1 MVRRPSLS
9 RMSPDARIRNGLR
22 RVHTLWR
29 RPTKRGLLVAL
40 GVIATAGFLLG
51 GLAKVRIETSVNSF
65 LPTDDPVVRQF
76 EAESGSF
83 GGDPI
88 VVLLESGQP
97 RTQLDQQHLPTLVKL
112 EGELARLPDVA
123 AAYGPG
129 TTLNQIAGRTQDL
142 LAELSGRRDAVR
154 QQAQQGKSEKDAREA
169 GDAAVAEFDA
179 RYGPLLVQGLPA
191 GLPTLHNPSFVNT
204 VVYTEAGQPRPQWRF
219 VVPSDRAAAILVRP
233 REGLDQQG
241 TDRLV
246 EAVRNAVSAAKPDA
260 ERITVSGVPVLAV
273 SLGDQVQREIPW
285 IGGVAL
291 LAVGACFLLIP
302 WTARW
307 RRRLVP
313 VMTTVVA
320 IGLTLAIF
328 GWLGQPLSLGVIA
341 FLPVLLGVGSYYPT
355 YFVQQARRRVVLVVA
370 AATAAA
376 FAMLLLSPLPFVR
389 ELGLALSMGV
399 LIAAL
404 VGMLLIRGLKSSA
417 EGDQQLDET
426 VDSPRAAT
434 SPRWARL
441 AAGIVVGAVAVA
453 GWVALPRIGLESN
466 FQSFATGLDALAD
479 AQHVESVI
487 GSSGEVAVVLR
498 GRDVLAP
505 EAMKWA
511 SDAQESIVSRHGDQ
525 MRPVVSPP
533 TLLPFLGSSPT
544 ASQIA
549 AGVRLL
555 PPYLTGAVF
564 RSDRTAALLSF
575 GVRMEDLGELQALRD
590 DVVRYLPPPPQG
602 YHVDL
607 TGLPMIAVR
616 GNELVSAD
624 RLLTNLAGILAAG
637 VVLLIALR
645 RRADAMRAVVAAAV
659 ATGAGLCFLWGAG
672 VPLSPITAGL
682 GSLTAAVG
690 CEFTV
695 LLSEAA
701 RRRSRGLRLS
711 ILLAACTSTVG
722 YAVLVLSKLAAVRE
736 FGILLAGSVVLALLS
751 ACCVVWLWPPR
762 DRVAQTATPQ
772 SEPGERVV
780 AEVGR

>member
-1 MVRRPSLS
+1 M
-9 RMSPDARIRNGLR
+9 ARKVGAPR
-22 RVHTLWR
+22 R

-40 GVIATAGFLLG
+40 GVIVTAGFMLG
-51 GLAKVRIETSVNSF
+51 GLAQVRIETSVDSF

-97 RTQLDQQHLPTLVKL
+97 RAQLDKEHLPTLVEL
-112 EGELARLPDVA
+112 EGRLSRLPDVA

-154 QQAQQGKSEKDAREA
+154 AQAQQSKTGKEADEA
-169 GDAAVAEFDA
+169 GNAAVAAFDA
-179 RYGPLLVQGLPA
+179 RYGPLLVQGMPA
-191 GLPTLHNPSFVNT
+191 GLPTLHNQSFVNT
-204 VVYTEAGQPRPQWRF
+204 VVYTSAGQPRPQWRF
-219 VVPSDRAAAILVRP
+219 VVPSDRSAAILVRP

-241 TDRLV
+241 TERLV
-246 EAVRNAVSAAKPDA
+246 QAVRDAVAAAKPDA
-260 ERITVSGVPVLAV
+260 QRITVSGVPVLAV

-285 IGGVAL
+285 IGGTAL

-302 WTARW
+302 WVRKW

-313 VMTTVVA
+313 VLTTVVA
-320 IGLTLAIF
+320 IGLTLAVF
-328 GWLGQPLSLGVIA
+328 GWLERPLSLGVVA

-355 YFVQQARRRVVLVVA
+355 YFAQQARRRVVLVVA
-370 AATAAA
+370 IATAAA

-389 ELGLALSMGV
+389 ELGLALSIGV
-399 LIAAL
+399 LIAAF
-404 VGMLLIRGLKSSA
+404 VGMIFIRGPLFTV
-417 EGDQQLDET
+417 EPDQPLGEM
-426 VDSPRAAT
+426 VSSPRAAR
-434 SPRWARL
+434 SPRWAR
-441 AAGIVVGAVAVA
+441 AAVGVVAVAVA
-453 GWVALPRIGLESN
+453 AAGWMALPRIELESN
-466 FQSFATGLDALAD
+466 FQSFATGLDALTD

-487 GSSGEVAVVLR
+487 GSSGEVAVVLN
-498 GRDVLAP
+498 GPDVLSP
-505 EAMKWA
+505 EAMNWA
-511 SDAQESIVSRHGDQ
+511 SEAQESIVSRHGDQ

-533 TLLPFLGSSPT
+533 TLLQFLGTSPT

-564 RSDRTAALLSF
+564 RNDRTSALLSF
-575 GVRMEDLGELQALRD
+575 GVRMEDLSELKTLRD
-590 DVVRYLPPPPQG
+590 DVMRHMPPPPQG
-602 YHVDL
+602 YQVDL
-607 TGLPMIAVR
+607 TGLPMVAVR

-624 RLLTNLAGILAAG
+624 RILTNLAGILAG
-637 VVLLIALR
+637 GTVLLIALR
-645 RRADAMRAVVAAAV
+645 RKADATRAVTAAAV
-659 ATGAGLCFLWGAG
+659 ATGTGLCFLWLTGL
-672 VPLSPITAGL
+672 PLSPVTAGL

-722 YAVLVLSKLAAVRE
+722 YAVLVLSELAAVRE
-736 FGILLAGSVVLALLS
+736 FGALLAGSVVLALLS
-751 ACCVVWLWPPR
+751 AAWVVWLWPPR
-762 DRVAQTATPQ
+762 DRVNRVATRVP
-772 SEPGERVV
+772 EPVEQAVV
-780 AEVGR
+780 EVGR

>member
-1 MVRRPSLS
+1 MR
-9 RMSPDARIRNGLR
+9 A
-22 RVHTLWR
+22 LWR
-29 RPTKRGLLVAL
+29 RPTKRGLFVAL
-40 GVIATAGFLLG
+40 GVLATAGFVLG
-51 GLAKVRIETSVNSF
+51 GLAKVRVETSVDSF
-65 LPTDDPVVRQF
+65 LPSDDPVVRQF

-97 RTQLDQQHLPTLVKL
+97 RAQLDQQHLPALLNL
-112 EGELARLPDVA
+112 EGRLSRLPDVA
-123 AAYGPG
+123 AVYGPG

-154 QQAQQGKSEKDAREA
+154 SQAQQGKTGKDAEKA
-169 GDAAVAEFDA
+169 GDAAVAAFDA
-179 RYGPLLVQGLPA
+179 RYGPLLVQGMPA
-191 GLPTLHNPSFVNT
+191 GLPTLHNPSFVDT
-204 VVYTEAGQPRPQWRF
+204 VVYTGAGEPRPQWRF
-219 VVPSDRAAAILVRP
+219 VVPSDRSAAILVRP

-241 TDRLV
+241 TERLV
-246 EAVRNAVSAAKPDA
+246 QAVRDAVATAKPDA
-260 ERITVSGVPVLAV
+260 QRITVSGIPVIAV

-285 IGGVAL
+285 IGGTAL

-302 WTARW
+302 WTRKV

-320 IGLTLAIF
+320 IGLTLAVF
-328 GWLGQPLSLGVIA
+328 GWLGRPLSLGVVA

-355 YFVQQARRRVVLVVA
+355 YFAQQARRRVVLVVA
-370 AATAAA
+370 TATAAA

-389 ELGLALSMGV
+389 EVGLALSMGV

-404 VGMLLIRGLKSSA
+404 VGMLLIRGLSFTA
-417 EGDQQLDET
+417 EPDRPLDEM
-426 VDSPRAAT
+426 VSSSRAVT
-434 SPRWARL
+434 SPRWARV
-441 AAGIVVGAVAVA
+441 AAGVVAGAVALA
-453 GWVALPRIGLESN
+453 GWMALPRIELESN
-466 FQSFATGLDALAD
+466 FQSFATGLDALTD

-487 GSSGEVAVVLR
+487 GSSGEVAVVLN
-498 GRDVLAP
+498 GPDVLSP
-505 EAMKWA
+505 EAMKWT
-511 SDAQESIVSRHGDQ
+511 SEAQESIVSRHGDQ

-533 TLLPFLGSSPT
+533 TLLQFLGASPT

-555 PPYLTGAVF
+555 PPYLTGAVL
-564 RSDRTAALLSF
+564 RNDRTSALLSF
-575 GVRMEDLGELQALRD
+575 GVRMEDLSELQALRD
-590 DVVRYLPPPPQG
+590 DVLRHLPPPPQG

-607 TGLPMIAVR
+607 TGLPMVAVR

-637 VVLLIALR
+637 AVLLIALR
-645 RRADAMRAVVAAAV
+645 RRADAARAVAAAAI
-659 ATGAGLCFLWGAG
+659 ATGAGLCFLWLAG
-672 VPLSPITAGL
+672 VPLSPVTAGL

-711 ILLAACTSTVG
+711 ILLAASTSTVG

-736 FGILLAGSVVLALLS
+736 FGVLLAGSVVLALLS
-751 ACCVVWLWPPR
+751 AGCVVWLWPPR
-762 DRVAQTATPQ
+762 DRVTRVATPVP
-772 SEPGERVV
+772 EPVGRVV
-780 AEVGR
+780 VEVGR